1 MEAYLAGITGELAEQ
16 LTEGKP
22 CPVCGSISHPH
33 KAIKV
38 DNSITKVMV
47 DAKKK
52 EADKKYAELQ
62 TQLKEQTDAK
72 NNFDKKETLFSRYFK
87 NTILKLLKISRMHL
101 RIYSVEL
108 LGK

>member
-47 DAKKK
+47 DVPQDRKSTFEPQVVKKRQK
-52 EADKKYAELQ
+52 DISDIDQKIISMSY
-62 TQLKEQTDAK
+62 
-72 NNFDKKETLFSRYFK
+72 
-87 NTILKLLKISRMHL
+87 TILSVIMESLESWQLTSFLVL
-101 RIYSVEL
+101 R
-108 LGK
+108 